1 MPQDRNGIFT
11 RCGLQQLPRQIHCR
25 LRQGGNDET
34 VQKLAAA
41 VLAAALALT
50 MVGCGGGNSYAMQD
64 ELLKITIDNLT
75 DVDET
80 VTHTKKAD
88 EMAAALL
95 AAADTAAEQMENK
108 GVDAKELL
116 QNPAVIKAAKID
128 LEKTPCMFNP
138 IDVDSQI
145 KSSGVMGEFLKMEWM
160 ANAAGLYRF
169 VPLGTGTFN
178 PGDNKVEIGAATHKI
193 GDKSYTLIL
202 ITYTPTTTPANHL

>member
-1 MPQDRNGIFT
+1 MKLFK
-11 RCGLQQLPRQIHCR
+11 
-25 LRQGGNDET
+25 
-34 VQKLAAA
+34 KLAAA

-50 MVGCGGGNSYAMQD
+50 MVGCDGNSYATQN
-64 ELLKITIDNLT
+64 ELLKITIDQIG
-75 DVDET
+75 ET

-145 KSSGVMGEFLKMEWM
+145 KSSGVLGEFLKMQWM
-160 ANAAGLYRF
+160 MEVTSPRQF
-169 VPLGTGTFN
+169 ERIGTFD

-193 GDKSYTLIL
+193 GDKNYILIL
-202 ITYTPTTTPANHL
+202 ITYTPTTPSIT

>member
-1 MPQDRNGIFT
+1 MKLFK
-11 RCGLQQLPRQIHCR
+11 
-25 LRQGGNDET
+25 
-34 VQKLAAA
+34 KLAAA

-75 DVDET
+75 DVNET

-95 AAADTAAEQMENK
+95 AAADTAAAQEANNGK
-108 GVDAKELL
+108 DAKELL
-116 QNPAVIKAAKID
+116 LDPAVIKAAKID

-145 KSSGVMGEFLKMEWM
+145 KSSGVMGEFLKMQWM

-169 VPLGTGTFN
+169 VRPGTGAFD

-193 GDKSYTLIL
+193 GDENYILIL
-202 ITYTPTTTPANHL
+202 LTYTKTTPSKI

>member
-1 MPQDRNGIFT
+1 MKLFK
-11 RCGLQQLPRQIHCR
+11 
-25 LRQGGNDET
+25 
-34 VQKLAAA
+34 KLAAA

-75 DVDET
+75 DVNET

-95 AAADTAAEQMENK
+95 AAADKAAAQEANNGK
-108 GVDAKELL
+108 DAEDLL
-116 QNPAVIKAAKID
+116 LDPAVIKAAGID

-145 KSSGVMGEFLKMEWM
+145 KSSGVMGEFLKMQWM
-160 ANAAGLYRF
+160 AGAAGLYRF
-169 VPLGTGTFN
+169 VGPVTGTFN
-178 PGDNKVEIGAATHKI
+178 PNDNKVEIGAATHKI
-193 GDKSYTLIL
+193 GDENYILIL
-202 ITYTPTTTPANHL
+202 LTYTETTPSKT

>member
-1 MPQDRNGIFT
+1 MKLFK
-11 RCGLQQLPRQIHCR
+11 
-25 LRQGGNDET
+25 
-34 VQKLAAA
+34 KLAAA

-50 MVGCGGGNSYAMQD
+50 MVGCGGNSYAMQN

-75 DVDET
+75 DVNET

-95 AAADTAAEQMENK
+95 AAADTAAAQEANNGK
-108 GVDAKELL
+108 DAEDLL
-116 QNPAVIKAAKID
+116 LDPAVIKAAQID
-128 LEKTPCMFNP
+128 PEKTPCMFNP

-145 KSSGVMGEFLKMEWM
+145 KSSGVMGEFLKMQWM

-169 VPLGTGTFN
+169 VPIGTFN

-202 ITYTPTTTPANHL
+202 LTYTKTTPSKI

>member
-1 MPQDRNGIFT
+1 MKLFK
-11 RCGLQQLPRQIHCR
+11 
-25 LRQGGNDET
+25 
-34 VQKLAAA
+34 KLAAA

-50 MVGCGGGNSYAMQD
+50 MVGCGGNSYAMQN

-75 DVDET
+75 DVNET

-95 AAADTAAEQMENK
+95 AAADTAAAQEANNGK
-108 GVDAKELL
+108 DAKELL
-116 QNPAVIKAAKID
+116 LDPAVIKAAKID

-145 KSSGVMGEFLKMEWM
+145 KSSGVMGEFLKMQWM

-169 VPLGTGTFN
+169 VDPGTFN

-202 ITYTPTTTPANHL
+202 ITYTPTTPSIT

>member
-1 MPQDRNGIFT
+1 MKLFK
-11 RCGLQQLPRQIHCR
+11 
-25 LRQGGNDET
+25 
-34 VQKLAAA
+34 KLAAA

-50 MVGCGGGNSYAMQD
+50 MVGCGGNSYATQN
-64 ELLKITIDNLT
+64 ELLKITIDQSG
-75 DVDET
+75 ET

-145 KSSGVMGEFLKMEWM
+145 KSSGVLGEFLKMQWM
-160 ANAAGLYRF
+160 MEVTSPRQF
-169 VPLGTGTFN
+169 ERIGTFD

-193 GDKSYTLIL
+193 GDKSYILIL
-202 ITYTPTTTPANHL
+202 VTYTPTTPSIT

>member
-1 MPQDRNGIFT
+1 MKLFK
-11 RCGLQQLPRQIHCR
+11 
-25 LRQGGNDET
+25 
-34 VQKLAAA
+34 KLAAA

-50 MVGCGGGNSYAMQD
+50 MVGCGGNSYAMQD

-75 DVDET
+75 DVNET

-95 AAADTAAEQMENK
+95 AAADTAAAQEANNGK
-108 GVDAKELL
+108 DAKELL
-116 QNPAVIKAAKID
+116 LDPAVIKAAKID

-145 KSSGVMGEFLKMEWM
+145 KSSGVMGEFLKMQWM

-169 VPLGTGTFN
+169 VDPGTFN

-193 GDKSYTLIL
+193 GDENYILIL
-202 ITYTPTTTPANHL
+202 ITYTPTTQSIT

>member
-1 MPQDRNGIFT
+1 MKLFK
-11 RCGLQQLPRQIHCR
+11 
-25 LRQGGNDET
+25 
-34 VQKLAAA
+34 KLAAA

-50 MVGCGGGNSYAMQD
+50 MVGCGGNSYAVQD

-75 DVDET
+75 DVNET

-95 AAADTAAEQMENK
+95 AAADTAAAQKENE

-145 KSSGVMGEFLKMEWM
+145 KSSGVMGEFLKMQWM
-160 ANAAGLYRF
+160 ADSAGLYRF
-169 VPLGTGTFN
+169 VRPGAFN
-178 PGDNKVEIGAATHKI
+178 PGKNDKIEIGAATHKI
-193 GDKSYTLIL
+193 GNKSYTLIL
-202 ITYTPTTTPANHL
+202 ITYTPTTPSKI

>member
-1 MPQDRNGIFT
+1 MKLFK
-11 RCGLQQLPRQIHCR
+11 
-25 LRQGGNDET
+25 
-34 VQKLAAA
+34 KLAAA

-50 MVGCGGGNSYAMQD
+50 MVGCGGNSYATQN
-64 ELLKITIDNLT
+64 ELLKITIDQIG
-75 DVDET
+75 ET

-145 KSSGVMGEFLKMEWM
+145 KSSGVLGEFLKMQWM
-160 ANAAGLYRF
+160 MEVTSPRQF
-169 VPLGTGTFN
+169 ESIGTFD

-193 GDKSYTLIL
+193 GDKSYILIL
-202 ITYTPTTTPANHL
+202 VTYTPTTPSIT

>member
-1 MPQDRNGIFT
+1 MKLFK
-11 RCGLQQLPRQIHCR
+11 
-25 LRQGGNDET
+25 
-34 VQKLAAA
+34 KLAAA

-50 MVGCGGGNSYAMQD
+50 MVGCGGNSYATQN
-64 ELLKITIDNLT
+64 ELLKITIDQIG
-75 DVDET
+75 ET

-95 AAADTAAEQMENK
+95 AAADTAAAQKENE
-108 GVDAKELL
+108 GMDAKELL

-145 KSSGVMGEFLKMEWM
+145 KSSGVLGEFLKMQWM
-160 ANAAGLYRF
+160 MEVTSPRQF
-169 VPLGTGTFN
+169 ERIGTFD

-193 GDKSYTLIL
+193 GDKSYILIL
-202 ITYTPTTTPANHL
+202 VTYTPTTPSIT

>member
-1 MPQDRNGIFT
+1 MKLFK
-11 RCGLQQLPRQIHCR
+11 
-25 LRQGGNDET
+25 
-34 VQKLAAA
+34 KLAAA

-50 MVGCGGGNSYAMQD
+50 MVGCGGNSYATQN
-64 ELLKITIDNLT
+64 ELLKITIDQIG
-75 DVDET
+75 ET

-145 KSSGVMGEFLKMEWM
+145 KSSGVLGEFLKMQWM
-160 ANAAGLYRF
+160 MEVTSPRQF
-169 VPLGTGTFN
+169 ESIGTFD

-193 GDKSYTLIL
+193 GDKSYILIL
-202 ITYTPTTTPANHL
+202 LTYTPTTTPANPL

>member
-1 MPQDRNGIFT
+1 MKLFK
-11 RCGLQQLPRQIHCR
+11 
-25 LRQGGNDET
+25 
-34 VQKLAAA
+34 KLAAA

-50 MVGCGGGNSYAMQD
+50 MVGCGGNSYAMQD

-75 DVDET
+75 DVNET

-95 AAADTAAEQMENK
+95 AAADTAAAQEANNGK
-108 GVDAKELL
+108 DAKELL
-116 QNPAVIKAAKID
+116 LDPAVIKAAKID

-145 KSSGVMGEFLKMEWM
+145 KSSGVMGEFLKMQWM

-169 VPLGTGTFN
+169 VDPGTFN

-193 GDKSYTLIL
+193 GDESYILIL
-202 ITYTPTTTPANHL
+202 ITYTPPTPSIT

>member
-1 MPQDRNGIFT
+1 MKLFK
-11 RCGLQQLPRQIHCR
+11 
-25 LRQGGNDET
+25 
-34 VQKLAAA
+34 KLAAA

-50 MVGCGGGNSYAMQD
+50 MVGCGGGNSYAVQD

-75 DVDET
+75 DVNET

-95 AAADTAAEQMENK
+95 AAADTAAGQEANNGK
-108 GVDAKELL
+108 DAKELL
-116 QNPAVIKAAKID
+116 LDPAVIKAAKID
-128 LEKTPCMFNP
+128 LGKTPCMVNP

-160 ANAAGLYRF
+160 MDVTRLSQF
-169 VPLGTGTFN
+169 MHLCEFN
-178 PGDNKVEIGAATHKI
+178 PGDNKVEIGVATHKI

-202 ITYTPTTTPANHL
+202 ITYTPTTTPANPL

>member
-1 MPQDRNGIFT
+1 MKLFK
-11 RCGLQQLPRQIHCR
+11 
-25 LRQGGNDET
+25 
-34 VQKLAAA
+34 KLAAA

-50 MVGCGGGNSYAMQD
+50 MVGCGGNSYATQN
-64 ELLKITIDNLT
+64 ELLKITIDQIG
-75 DVDET
+75 ET

-88 EMAAALL
+88 DLAAALL

-202 ITYTPTTTPANHL
+202 LTYTPTTPSIT